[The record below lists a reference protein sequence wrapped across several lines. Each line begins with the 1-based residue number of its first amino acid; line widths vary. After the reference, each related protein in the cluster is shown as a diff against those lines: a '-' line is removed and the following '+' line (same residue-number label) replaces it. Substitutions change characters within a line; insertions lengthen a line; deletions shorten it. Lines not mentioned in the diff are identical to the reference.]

1 MPGSDGPPRRRMCAR
16 SSSRSC
22 LSQRQARATSINNSK
37 ATRTPATMT
46 NPDSTA
52 SNSIP
57 RATTPP
63 PAGELRRSW
72 QQRPVRHRERRCSL
86 RLRPSRPAYPTGA
99 TSVTPWRRSRAAES
113 GINGGAGSNTASAML
128 NTVPHSVSRRVG
140 KGGGQELG
148 AKSREHG
155 ARS

>member
-86 RLRPSRPAYPTGA
+86 RLRPSRPAYPTESDKRYPVA
-99 TSVTPWRRSRAAES
+99 AITSCGIRDKRRRWKQHRIRKVEHGSPQRLQEGWQGRRTGVRSKES
-113 GINGGAGSNTASAML
+113 
-128 NTVPHSVSRRVG
+128 
-140 KGGGQELG
+140 
-148 AKSREHG
+148 G